1 MFDSHAHYDDRQY
14 DEDREGLFSRL
25 FESEGVTGILTIGCN
40 TESSLA
46 ALRLAEAHPGVYAA
60 AGFHPE
66 FAEQVSPASLS
77 EIERLLAHPKV
88 VALGEIGLDYYYED
102 PPRSIQKE
110 AFRAQ
115 LALAE
120 RLHLPVIVHDRE
132 AHGDTLSILQE
143 FPSVR
148 GVLHSY
154 SGSAE
159 MAKVLLSMG
168 WYISFSGVV
177 TFKNARQA
185 VEVAEMVPSD
195 RFLTETDAPF
205 LTPVPYRGKRND
217 SGRMR
222 YTVQK
227 LAEIRQVPFETVEK
241 QAEENARRLFGIDT
255 ESK

>member
-1 MFDSHAHYDDRQY
+1 MFDSHAHYDDRMY
-14 DEDREGLFSRL
+14 DEDREELLSRL
-25 FESEGVTGILTIGCN
+25 FTEEGVTGLVTIGCN

-46 ALRLAEAHPGVYAA
+46 ALRLAETHPGVYAA

-66 FAEQVSPASLS
+66 FAEQVTDVSLA
-77 EIERLLAHPKV
+77 ELKRLLGHPKV
-88 VALGEIGLDYYYED
+88 VALGEIGLDYHYED
-102 PPRSIQKE
+102 PPRDMQKA

-120 RLHLPVIVHDRE
+120 RTGMPVIVHDRE
-132 AHGDTLSILQE
+132 AHGDMLAILQE
-143 FPSVR
+143 FPSVH

-159 MAKVLLSMG
+159 MAKALLSMG

-195 RFLTETDAPF
+195 RFLTETDAPY

-217 SGRMR
+217 SGKMR
-222 YTVQK
+222 HTVQR
-227 LAEIRQVPFETVEK
+227 LAEIRQQPFEIIEM
-241 QAEENARRLFGIDT
+241 QAEINARRLFGI